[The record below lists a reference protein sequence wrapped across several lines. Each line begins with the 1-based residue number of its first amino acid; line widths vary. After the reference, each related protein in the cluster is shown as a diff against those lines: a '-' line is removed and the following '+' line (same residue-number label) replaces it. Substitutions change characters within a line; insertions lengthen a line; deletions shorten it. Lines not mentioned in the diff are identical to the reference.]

1 MEKPSQKHRR
11 QFRDHAK
18 TLQTE
23 EETNELPS
31 ADLSKAFHRTYS
43 LHEVLIVLVWQRV
56 EIYCLFPH
64 LLILLEICSYYCIPP
79 SSFSIKKKEKNGEGS
94 WFIPQTKFPL
104 FLFQGYVPKTNTKE
118 NQTNKL
124 TKKKNKTEWWKLV
137 TKEHEHFNKVLATK
151 VLNKSFF
158 KIQNQ
163 TVLVSCYFPRRRWNE
178 KPSTN
183 TDTQV
188 HCLGSNLLKG
198 SDGFAFVS
206 KAIIFT
212 RKRKTFLKSLPRHF
226 PRHTTRT
233 HATQTKTQQIQT
245 TRIQKLNKF
254 RLRDRKSVV

>member
-1 MEKPSQKHRR
+1 MQKHYKQRKRR
-11 QFRDHAK
+11 INSR
-18 TLQTE
+18 
-23 EETNELPS
+23 
-31 ADLSKAFHRTYS
+31 
-43 LHEVLIVLVWQRV
+43 
-56 EIYCLFPH
+56 
-64 LLILLEICSYYCIPP
+64 LLICPTLSTEPTLSTKFLLFSFDREWRSIVCFPTFSFCLKSVRTTAYHRRP
-79 SSFSIKKKEKNGEGS
+79 SPLKKKKKKNGEGS

-212 RKRKTFLKSLPRHF
+212 KENG
-226 PRHTTRT
+226 
-233 HATQTKTQQIQT
+233 
-245 TRIQKLNKF
+245 KLF
-254 RLRDRKSVV
+254 